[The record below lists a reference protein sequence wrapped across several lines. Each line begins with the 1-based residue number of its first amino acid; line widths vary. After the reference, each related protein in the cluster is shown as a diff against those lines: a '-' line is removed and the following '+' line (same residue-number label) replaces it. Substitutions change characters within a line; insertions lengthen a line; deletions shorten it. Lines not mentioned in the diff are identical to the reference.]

1 MAAKDHVAVRLD
13 PPTLERLDILREVLS
28 TDWHEA
34 TQSDV
39 LRAVIFSGLKCSRK
53 STPRG
58 SPRSRSAATATS
70 ATRRPRSRAA
80 AERRKRTKKGRADAA
95 ERRPRHSA
103 GRSAGCAAGRL
114 S

>member
-39 LRAVIFSGLKCSRK
+39 LRAVILSGLKLLEKEHGPKVAEVKKRRESSPTPSDKPGAPSSKRGKK
-53 STPRG
+53 S
-58 SPRSRSAATATS
+58 
-70 ATRRPRSRAA
+70 
-80 AERRKRTKKGRADAA
+80 KG
-95 ERRPRHSA
+95 
-103 GRSAGCAAGRL
+103 
-114 S
+114 

>member
-39 LRAVIFSGLKCSRK
+39 LRAVILSGLKLLEK
-53 STPRG
+53 EHAPRLTE
-58 SPRSRSAATATS
+58 A
-70 ATRRPRSRAA
+70 
-80 AERRKRTKKGRADAA
+80 RKRRDGDKRDAA
-95 ERRPRHSA
+95 PPDKPEKA
-103 GRSAGCAAGRL
+103 GGPASKRGRKTKG
-114 S
+114 

>member
-39 LRAVIFSGLKCSRK
+39 LRAVILSGLKLLEKEHAPRVAEVK
-53 STPRG
+53 KRREGAPPTPPEKPTTPASKRG
-58 SPRSRSAATATS
+58 
-70 ATRRPRSRAA
+70 
-80 AERRKRTKKGRADAA
+80 KKKG
-95 ERRPRHSA
+95 
-103 GRSAGCAAGRL
+103 
-114 S
+114 

>member
-39 LRAVIFSGLKCSRK
+39 LRAVILSGLKLLEKEQAPRVAEVKKRREADRREPPVQDKEKPISPTAKPRK
-53 STPRG
+53 
-58 SPRSRSAATATS
+58 
-70 ATRRPRSRAA
+70 
-80 AERRKRTKKGRADAA
+80 KKI
-95 ERRPRHSA
+95 
-103 GRSAGCAAGRL
+103 
-114 S
+114 

>member
-39 LRAVIFSGLKCSRK
+39 LRAVILTGLKLLEK
-53 STPRG
+53 EHG
-58 SPRSRSAATATS
+58 SKLADAKKRRDAAPQGEKPS
-70 ATRRPRSRAA
+70 PSS
-80 AERRKRTKKGRADAA
+80 KRTKKGK
-95 ERRPRHSA
+95 
-103 GRSAGCAAGRL
+103 
-114 S
+114 

>member
-39 LRAVIFSGLKCSRK
+39 LRAVILSGLKLLEKEHAPKVAEVKKRRES
-53 STPRG
+53 
-58 SPRSRSAATATS
+58 SPAPADKPGVPSS
-70 ATRRPRSRAA
+70 
-80 AERRKRTKKGRADAA
+80 KRTKKGK
-95 ERRPRHSA
+95 
-103 GRSAGCAAGRL
+103 G
-114 S
+114 

>member
-39 LRAVIFSGLKCSRK
+39 LRAVILSGLKLLEKEQAPRVVEVKKRREADRREPPVQDKEKPSSPTAKPRK
-53 STPRG
+53 
-58 SPRSRSAATATS
+58 
-70 ATRRPRSRAA
+70 
-80 AERRKRTKKGRADAA
+80 KKI
-95 ERRPRHSA
+95 
-103 GRSAGCAAGRL
+103 
-114 S
+114 

>member
-39 LRAVIFSGLKCSRK
+39 LRAVILSGLKLLEKEQAPRVVEVKKRREADRREPPAQEKPSSPTGKPRK
-53 STPRG
+53 
-58 SPRSRSAATATS
+58 
-70 ATRRPRSRAA
+70 
-80 AERRKRTKKGRADAA
+80 KK
-95 ERRPRHSA
+95 
-103 GRSAGCAAGRL
+103 L
-114 S
+114 

>member
-39 LRAVIFSGLKCSRK
+39 LRAVILSGLKLLEKEHAAKVADAKKRRESAPQTEK
-53 STPRG
+53 PSVP
-58 SPRSRSAATATS
+58 SSKRS
-70 ATRRPRSRAA
+70 
-80 AERRKRTKKGRADAA
+80 KKGK
-95 ERRPRHSA
+95 
-103 GRSAGCAAGRL
+103 G
-114 S
+114 

>member
-39 LRAVIFSGLKCSRK
+39 LRAVILSGLKLLEKEHGQRL
-53 STPRG
+53 TE
-58 SPRSRSAATATS
+58 A
-70 ATRRPRSRAA
+70 
-80 AERRKRTKKGRADAA
+80 RKRRDADKREPPTPEKPSSPGSKRGKKAKG
-95 ERRPRHSA
+95 
-103 GRSAGCAAGRL
+103 
-114 S
+114 